1 MLKAM
6 ATSAVPKLWPNT
18 RVVACRPPA
27 APLRERGAADSMAR
41 LFGVWKNPKPTPATN
56 IPAMTGQ
63 LDTVAGSTASHSM
76 PATIVAAPA
85 PLRVAA
91 E

>member
-1 MLKAM
+1 M
-6 ATSAVPKLWPNT
+6 ATNAVPKLWPKT
-18 RVVACRPPA
+18 RVVACKPPA

-41 LFGVWKNPKPTPATN
+41 LFGVWKKPKPTPATN
-56 IPAMTGQ
+56 MPATMGQ
-63 LDTVAGSTASHSM
+63 LDTEDGSSASHSM
-76 PATIVAAPA
+76 PATMVAAPT